1 MVALKNGNPQY
12 PPAQARADRK
22 MKRIERLRFIPQA
35 LRADPEL
42 QEMPTTAL
50 VERLRE
56 QTGAGESTIYGDLS
70 ELKERGII
78 EQNGKVK
85 VLG

>member
-1 MVALKNGNPQY
+1 
-12 PPAQARADRK
+12 
-22 MKRIERLRFIPQA
+22 
-35 LRADPEL
+35 
-42 QEMPTTAL
+42 MPTTAL